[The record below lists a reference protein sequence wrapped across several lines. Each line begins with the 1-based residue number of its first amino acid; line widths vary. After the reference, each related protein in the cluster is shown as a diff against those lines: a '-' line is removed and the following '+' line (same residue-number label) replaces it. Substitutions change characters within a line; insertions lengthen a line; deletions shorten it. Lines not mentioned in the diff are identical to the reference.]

1 VEDNIEAPSE
11 DEDDVPIVTP
21 LLVDM
26 LGDMVELLVGGVP
39 APLVGDKELEML
51 MLEGLELPDGEVK
64 AVVDDSKLAVVVKDV
79 EIELLVE
86 ELPDDEITI
95 VDGVNAAADILPEEV
110 EELLAE
116 DKVLSENRLLSDDV
130 GPLCV
135 EVEGELVEVV
145 IMLLIEDDSIPV
157 VKLLLVDNVELLLEE
172 EIVELLPAD
181 VDEVPLAVVVVAELL
196 LVGEIAGL
204 PLVNGV
210 ESLDDVEREVEV
222 EVELL
227 ELFAGKVSRS
237 APHILVEDSCA
248 PSPFLR

>member
-1 VEDNIEAPSE
+1 VEDDIEVPPE
-11 DEDDVPIVTP
+11 DEDGVPLVTP

-26 LGDMVELLVGGVP
+26 LGDMVELLVEGVP

-64 AVVDDSKLAVVVKDV
+64 AVVNDGKLAVVVEDV

-86 ELPDDEITI
+86 ELPDDEVTI
-95 VDGVNAAADILPEEV
+95 VDGVNVAAAILPEEV

-145 IMLLIEDDSIPV
+145 IILLIEGDSIPV
-157 VKLLLVDNVELLLEE
+157 VKLLLIDNVELLLEK
-172 EIVELLPAD
+172 EIIEPLPAD
-181 VDEVPLAVVVVAELL
+181 VDEVPLAVVVAELL
-196 LVGEIAGL
+196 LVGEIVEL
-204 PLVNGV
+204 PPVNGV
-210 ESLDDVEREVEV
+210 EPLDDVEREVEV

-237 APHILVEDSCA
+237 APHTLVEDSCA

>member
-1 VEDNIEAPSE
+1 VEDDIEVPSE
-11 DEDDVPIVTP
+11 DEDDVPLVTP

-26 LGDMVELLVGGVP
+26 LGDMVELFVEGVP

-51 MLEGLELPDGEVK
+51 MLEGLELPGGEVK
-64 AVVDDSKLAVVVKDV
+64 AVVDDGKLAIVVEDV

-86 ELPDDEITI
+86 ELPDDEVTI
-95 VDGVNAAADILPEEV
+95 VDGVNVAAAILPEEAE

-157 VKLLLVDNVELLLEE
+157 VKLLLVDNVELLLEK
-172 EIVELLPAD
+172 EIVEPLPAD
-181 VDEVPLAVVVVAELL
+181 VDEVPLAVVVAELL
-196 LVGEIAGL
+196 LVGEIVEL

-210 ESLDDVEREVEV
+210 ELLDNVEREVEV

-237 APHILVEDSCA
+237 APHTLVEDSCA

>member
-1 VEDNIEAPSE
+1 MEDDIEVPSE
-11 DEDDVPIVTP
+11 DEDGVPLVTP

-26 LGDMVELLVGGVP
+26 LGDMAELLVEGVP

-51 MLEGLELPDGEVK
+51 MLEGLELPDGGVK
-64 AVVDDSKLAVVVKDV
+64 AVVDDGKLAVVVKD
-79 EIELLVE
+79 IETKLLVK
-86 ELPDDEITI
+86 ELPNDEATI
-95 VDGVNAAADILPEEV
+95 VDGVNVAAAILPEEV
-110 EELLAE
+110 EEELLAE

-135 EVEGELVEVV
+135 EAEGELVEVV
-145 IMLLIEDDSIPV
+145 IMLLIEDDLIP
-157 VKLLLVDNVELLLEE
+157 VKLLLVDNLELLLEE
-172 EIVELLPAD
+172 KIVEPLPAD
-181 VDEVPLAVVVVAELL
+181 VNEAPLAVVVAELL
-196 LVGEIAGL
+196 LVGEVVEL

-210 ESLDDVEREVEV
+210 EPLDDVEREVEA

-237 APHILVEDSCA
+237 APHTLVEDSCA